1 MVKNLLQDMVV
12 NKSSRSGVYSTPP
25 KKKIWEEMRETKEE
39 KYEEEEPDYNSYRYD
54 DGENKPRYRLWVV
67 ALFAVVMLLFALSF
81 LFAKATININPKTKP
96 IDLNDTFSAIKES
109 NSEELTFDLIAISGE
124 ESRSITGTERKDGS
138 ERARG
143 SVVIYNSFSGAPQA
157 LAIDTRLEGSNG
169 KIYKTETKLTVPGMK
184 NGVPGSIEV
193 KVYASE
199 PGEEYNAGP
208 LDFKIFGFKGTPK
221 YEKFYARSKGSMSGG
236 FTGSSYTVLDEE
248 KSKYLL
254 ELKNALQEK
263 LLTKAREQIPSG
275 FILFKDAVSLSIDSE
290 STSFAS
296 KDPNIVI
303 SMKGTLYGL
312 LLDEAKLTE
321 SIAKGEI
328 GNYDG
333 GPAHLT
339 NINDLN
345 FSIPNKNTISFKD
358 AKSLVFRLEGKS
370 NIVWDVDTE
379 KLLSQILGKKKK
391 DFYQVLAEY
400 PNIDG
405 AELVI
410 KPVWKNSFP
419 EEKNKI
425 TITVNEPK

>member
-12 NKSSRSGVYSTPP
+12 NKSSKSGTYSNPP
-25 KKKIWEEMRETKEE
+25 KKKIWEEMRESKEE

-54 DGENKPRYRLWVV
+54 NEEGKPKYRLWVV

-96 IDLNDTFSAIKES
+96 IELSDTFSAIKES
-109 NSEELTFDLIAISGE
+109 NSEGLTFDLIAISGE
-124 ESRSITGTERKDGS
+124 ESRLITGTERKDGS
-138 ERARG
+138 ERAKG
-143 SVVIYNSFSGAPQA
+143 TVVIYNSFSTSPQA

-184 NGVPGSIEV
+184 NGVPGSVEV
-193 KVYASE
+193 KVYAAD
-199 PGEEYNAGP
+199 PGEEYNASP

-221 YEKFYARSKGSMSGG
+221 YEKFYARSKGNMTGG
-236 FTGSSYTVLDEE
+236 FTGSSFTIPEEE
-248 KSKYLL
+248 KSKHLL
-254 ELKNALQEK
+254 ELKNTLQDK
-263 LLTKAREQIPSG
+263 LIAKAREQIPSG

-290 STSFAS
+290 STDFVS
-296 KDPNIVI
+296 KDSNIVI
-303 SMKGTLYGL
+303 SMKGTLYGF
-312 LLDEAKLTE
+312 LLDEAKLTD

-333 GPAHLT
+333 GPAHIT
-339 NINDLN
+339 NITDLN

-358 AKSLVFRLEGKS
+358 AKSLVFRIEGKS
-370 NIVWDVDTE
+370 NIVWDVDKE
-379 KLLSQILGKKKK
+379 KLLSQIIGKKKK

-419 EEKNKI
+419 EEENKI

>member
-12 NKSSRSGVYSTPP
+12 NKSSRSGNISTPP
-25 KKKIWEEMRETKEE
+25 KKKIWEEMRESKEE
-39 KYEEEEPDYNSYRYD
+39 RYEEEEPDYNSYRYD
-54 DGENKPRYRLWVV
+54 TEEGKPKYRLWVV

-81 LFAKATININPKTKP
+81 LFGKATININPKTKP
-96 IDLNDTFSAIKES
+96 VELNETLSAIKES

-124 ESRSITGTERKDGS
+124 ESRSINGTERKEGS
-138 ERARG
+138 ERAKG
-143 SVVIYNSFSGAPQA
+143 TVVIYNSYSASPQA

-221 YEKFYARSKGSMSGG
+221 YEKFYARSKGSMTGG
-236 FTGSSYTVLDEE
+236 FTGSSYTVPDEE

-254 ELKNALQEK
+254 ELKNALQDK
-263 LLTKAREQIPSG
+263 LLAKAREQIPTG
-275 FILFKDAVSLSIDSE
+275 FILFKDAVSLSIENE
-290 STSFAS
+290 STNFIS

-303 SMKGTLYGL
+303 SMKGTLYGF

-321 SIAKGEI
+321 SIAKEKVS
-328 GNYDG
+328 NYDG
-333 GPAHLT
+333 SPVHMT
-339 NINDLN
+339 NINDLS
-345 FSIPNKNTISFKD
+345 FSIPNKNTTSFKD
-358 AKSLVFRLEGKS
+358 AKSLIFRLEGKS
-370 NIVWDVDTE
+370 NIVWDVDQE
-379 KLLSQILGKKKK
+379 KLFSQILGKKKK

-405 AELVI
+405 AELII